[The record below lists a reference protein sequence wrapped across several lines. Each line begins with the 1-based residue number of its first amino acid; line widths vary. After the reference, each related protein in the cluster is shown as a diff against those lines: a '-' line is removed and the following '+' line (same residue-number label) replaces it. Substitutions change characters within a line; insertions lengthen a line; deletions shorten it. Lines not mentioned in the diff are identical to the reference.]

1 MNRKVFKA
9 ALRLKA
15 EGEGE
20 EGEFSAVFSTL
31 NIKDLHGD
39 VTVPGAFMNGQKV
52 IIEPW
57 NHGWDG
63 PPVGKGVIV
72 ADEKEARVEGRFFL
86 DTAGG
91 LEHYRTVK
99 NLEEQ
104 AEWSYTFDVL
114 QADTGQ
120 FNGETVQF
128 LRKLDVVGVG
138 PVTRGAGIATR
149 TERIKQADGGK
160 DPAPE
165 KKEPENGEGEAPEQ
179 GKPSGAVR
187 ITRTRID
194 LIELED

>member
-1 MNRKVFKA
+1 MKQKVFKA

-31 NIKDLHGD
+31 GVKDLHGD
-39 VTVPGAFMNGQKV
+39 VTMPGAFSPQSV
-52 IIEPW
+52 VIEPW
-57 NHGWDG
+57 NHGWNA
-63 PPVGKGVIV
+63 PPVGMGLIE
-72 ADEKEARVEGRFFL
+72 ADEKEARVNGRFFL
-86 DTAGG
+86 DTAAGR
-91 LEHYRTVK
+91 EHYQTVK
-99 NLEEQ
+99 NLGEL

-149 TERIKQADGGK
+149 TERIKQADGNQ
-160 DPAPE
+160 PPE
-165 KKEPENGEGEAPEQ
+165 KKEPDNGEGEAPQE
-179 GKPSGAVR
+179 GKPSGVVR
-187 ITRTRID
+187 VTRTRID

>member
-1 MNRKVFKA
+1 MKQKTFKA
-9 ALRLKA
+9 PLKLKA

-20 EGEFSAVFSTL
+20 EGEFAAVFSTL
-31 NIKDLHGD
+31 NVKDLHGD
-39 VTVPGAFMNGQKV
+39 VTVPGAFNPQNV

-72 ADEKEARVEGRFFL
+72 ADESEARVEGRFFL

-91 LEHYRTVK
+91 LDHYRTVK
-99 NLEEQ
+99 NLGDL

-149 TERIKQADGGK
+149 TIGIKSEDGK
-160 DPAPE
+160 EPPAPE
-165 KKEPENGEGEAPEQ
+165 KKEPGNGEGETPNQ